1 MTNKNFEEGERLDLF
16 LEKTNEE
23 LKDLAPKERLEWGVR
38 KFGSQFALTTS
49 FGIQSSVLL
58 HMIKSIQ
65 INNAEPK
72 IIWVDTGYLPKET
85 YQYAEQLINQFQLE
99 VIVAQSNI
107 SPARM
112 EAIEG
117 KLWERNSLK
126 DIERYNLLRK
136 VIPLEDAFSNLKI
149 SCWASGVRSNQTDH
163 RRKMHLIDKLKKRIT
178 LRPILEWTQKDIF
191 YYMKEHNL
199 PQHPLFMQGYSTVGD
214 WHSSAPDS
222 QKANGRKTRFGG
234 LKQECGI
241 HLSQDTDDQT

>member
-1 MTNKNFEEGERLDLF
+1 MNEARMTNKNFEEGERLDLF

-112 EAIEG
+112 EAIE
-117 KLWERNSLK
+117 
-126 DIERYNLLRK
+126 
-136 VIPLEDAFSNLKI
+136 
-149 SCWASGVRSNQTDH
+149 
-163 RRKMHLIDKLKKRIT
+163 
-178 LRPILEWTQKDIF
+178 
-191 YYMKEHNL
+191 
-199 PQHPLFMQGYSTVGD
+199 
-214 WHSSAPDS
+214 
-222 QKANGRKTRFGG
+222 
-234 LKQECGI
+234 
-241 HLSQDTDDQT
+241 